1 MSFRLFVYWSAL
13 CGGWAAVAGWGLGR
27 LIAHGTPVAK
37 TGIKGMFL
45 GMLIALALGLVDAV
59 WIYGLRQF
67 RRVVPR
73 LTVCVV
79 IGTIGGL
86 LGGGLG
92 QLLFDEFS
100 DLVVFQI
107 FGWVLTGLMVGVSI
121 GGYDFLRNWVLDE
134 ELGFVRSKLLRGV
147 VGGAVGGLL
156 GGVLD
161 WKLSDVWLHVFPT
174 RDSLWSPSLTG
185 FIALG
190 LCIGLLVAVAQVVL
204 KEAWLKVEAGFRKGR
219 ELLLGKP
226 VLTIGRAESCDVGLF
241 GDPMIE
247 KLHARLYQQPD
258 GHYLIADNGSA
269 HGTFVNDHRIHEPTP
284 LRSGDLI
291 RVGSAYLRFSERQQ
305 RTG

>member
-1 MSFRLFVYWSAL
+1 VL
-13 CGGWAAVAGWGLGR
+13 
-27 LIAHGTPVAK
+27 
-37 TGIKGMFL
+37 
-45 GMLIALALGLVDAV
+45 
-59 WIYGLRQF
+59 
-67 RRVVPR
+67 PR
-73 LTVCVV
+73 LAVCVA

-86 LGGGLG
+86 LGGGIG
-92 QLLFDEFS
+92 QILFDEFS

-121 GGYDFLRNWVLDE
+121 GSYDFLRSWVLEE
-134 ELGFVRSKLLRGV
+134 ELGFVRSKVLRGV

-161 WKLSDVWLHVFPT
+161 WKLGEVWLHVFPT

-204 KEAWLKVEAGFRKGR
+204 QEAWLKVEAGFRKGR
-219 ELLLGKP
+219 ELLVGKP

-291 RVGSAYLRFSERQQ
+291 RVGSAYLRFRDRQQ